1 MAQRIKGQEVEVL
14 IIARGVVQTNLTA
27 VKSFSFTFQQEIKSE
42 GYLGETTNRKDSI
55 FNGIA
60 GEMEYNFT
68 DKAIFDLIGTITD
81 KAQRRT
87 AGIVI
92 NVKATMNFPDGTRA
106 RVIIPDVEF
115 GELPVNFGSRSDYGA
130 VRMPFEASNAR
141 VIS

>member
-1 MAQRIKGQEVEVL
+1 MSQRIKGQEVEVL
-14 IIARGVVQTNLTA
+14 VIAQGVVQSTLTA
-27 VKSFSFTFQQEIKSE
+27 VKSFSFTFQQEIKAE
-42 GYLGETTNRKDSI
+42 GYLGETTNRKDAI

-68 DKAIFDLIGTITD
+68 DRDIFTLIGTITD

-115 GELPVNFGSRSDYGA
+115 GEIPVNFASRSDYGA
-130 VRMPFEASNAR
+130 VRMPFEAANAR